1 MWGVAVNVLQESV
14 MSLSVNGIVIDA
26 RRVADEIDRHRDVA
40 DPEAAARHALV
51 SRELLRQRVRD
62 LRLLAE
68 TDVDSASDDT
78 IIDALFTRDV
88 HVRRPTEAECRAYF
102 HDHAGQFR
110 VGDKV
115 QASHILFA
123 LSAGVPLSTTLGRAQ
138 AALDAVLAEPA
149 SFESVAA
156 RMSDC
161 PSGRNGGSLGMLARG
176 SGAPEFELVLFCG
189 DRLGVV
195 PRLINTRYGFHV
207 VRIERRVK
215 GRMPPFERVADR
227 IAAQLYE
234 QARAR
239 ALRHYVALLAGAAD
253 ISGEKGSDAGGEKR
267 DEGFWIQ

>member
-1 MWGVAVNVLQESV
+1 

-26 RRVADEIDRHRDVA
+26 RRVADEIDQHRDAA
-40 DPEAAARHALV
+40 DPEAAAQRALV
-51 SRELLRQRVRD
+51 SRELLRQRARD

-68 TDVDSASDDT
+68 DAGASDDAVV
-78 IIDALFTRDV
+78 DALFTRDV
-88 HVRRPTEAECRAYF
+88 QVRRPTEAECRTYF

-123 LSAGVPLSTTLGRAQ
+123 LSAGVPLSSTLGRAQ
-138 AALDAVLAEPA
+138 SALDAVLAEPT
-149 SFESVAA
+149 SFETVAQA
-156 RMSDC
+156 MSDC
-161 PSGRNGGSLGMLARG
+161 PSGRSGGSLGMLARG

-189 DRLGVV
+189 DRLGVL
-195 PRLINTRYGFHV
+195 PRLVNTRYGFHV

-215 GRMPPFERVADR
+215 GRMPPFERVAER

-239 ALRHYVALLAGAAD
+239 ALHHYVALLADAAE
-253 ISGEKGSDAGGEKR
+253 ISGANDENDDACDWSESEEPKR
-267 DEGFWIQ
+267 VQ

>member
-1 MWGVAVNVLQESV
+1 MA
-14 MSLSVNGIVIDA
+14 LSVNGIVIDA
-26 RRVADEIDRHRDVA
+26 RRVADEINRHRDVA
-40 DPEAAARHALV
+40 DPEAAARRALV
-51 SRELLRQRVRD
+51 RSELLRQRVRD
-62 LRLLAE
+62 LRLLDEA
-68 TDVDSASDDT
+68 DAANASDDA
-78 IIDALFTRDV
+78 IIDTLFTRDV
-88 HVRRPTEAECRAYF
+88 QVRRPTEAECRAYF
-102 HDHAGQFR
+102 HEHAGQFR

-123 LSAGVPLSTTLGRAQ
+123 LSAGVPLSSTLERAQ
-138 AALDAVLAEPA
+138 SALDAVLAEPA

-161 PSGRNGGSLGMLARG
+161 PSGRRGGSLGMLARG

-195 PRLINTRYGFHV
+195 PRLVNTRYGFHV

-227 IAAQLYE
+227 IAAQLYQ

-239 ALRHYVALLAGAAD
+239 ALHHYVALLADAAQ
-253 ISGEKGSDAGGEKR
+253 ISGAGDNDR
-267 DEGFWIQ
+267 PARVQ